1 MDKVLVLNSD
11 YTPINV
17 TTVIRGFVLV
27 SKGKAEVLKSDDR
40 PIMSGYQTHVRPL
53 IIRLLNY
60 VKYRVKNLK
69 INRNRVFKRDNYECV
84 YCGSKKSLTI
94 DHVIPKS
101 KGGDNSW
108 NNLVTCCS
116 PCNRIKGDKTP
127 EQASMKMIKRPYE
140 PTLFSDVINPSISDI
155 WTGFQKTFS

>member
-27 SKGKAEVLKSDDR
+27 SKGKAEILKSSSN
-40 PIMSGYQTHVRPL
+40 PILSGYQTHVRPL

-60 VKYRVKNLK
+60 VRYRVSNLK
-69 INRNRVFKRDNYECV
+69 INRNRVFKRDNFECV
-84 YCGSKKSLTI
+84 YCGSKKYLTI

-101 KGGDNSW
+101 RGGNNTW
-108 NNLVTCCS
+108 GNLVTCCS
-116 PCNRIKGDKTP
+116 PCNRHKGDKTP
-127 EQASMKMIKRPYE
+127 EEAGMKLRKRPFE
-140 PTLFSDVINPSISDI
+140 PTLFSEVINPSISDV
-155 WTGFQKTFS
+155 WTDFQRNFS

>member
-27 SKGKAEVLKSDDR
+27 SKGKAEILKSSDN
-40 PIMSGYQTHVRPL
+40 PIIAGYQTFVRPV

-60 VKYRVKNLK
+60 VRYRVKNLK
-69 INRNRVFKRDNYECV
+69 INRNRVFKRDNHQCV
-84 YCGSKKSLTI
+84 YCGSKRSLTI
-94 DHVIPKS
+94 DHVVPKS
-101 KGGDNSW
+101 KGGNNSW
-108 NNLVTCCS
+108 ANLVTCCS
-116 PCNRIKGDKTP
+116 PCNRKKGDKTP
-127 EQASMKMIKRPYE
+127 EEANMKLQIRPYE

-155 WTGFQKTFS
+155 WDDFKKSYS

>member
-27 SKGKAEVLKSDDR
+27 SKGKAEILKSSDN
-40 PIMSGYQTHVRPL
+40 PIIAGYQTFVRPV

-60 VKYRVKNLK
+60 VRYRVKNLK
-69 INRNRVFKRDNYECV
+69 INRNRIFKRDNHQCV
-84 YCGSKKSLTI
+84 YCGSKRSLTI
-94 DHVIPKS
+94 DHVVPKS
-101 KGGDNSW
+101 KGGNNSW
-108 NNLVTCCS
+108 TNLVTCCS
-116 PCNRIKGDKTP
+116 PCNRKKGDKTP
-127 EQASMKMIKRPYE
+127 EEANMKLQIRPYE

-155 WTGFQKTFS
+155 WDDFKKSYS